1 MDEQVVLVNEGRF
14 INRDMLWLE
23 YVKNSDEPVEMTGF
37 DLVKYQKDEI
47 QLKVNFT
54 DNILVSSGFTKDLI
68 RVNLSKFLFVPVYE
82 PYQIVKEERRNLQAD
97 MLMFVLEA
105 IIPNQMKS
113 DCK

>member
-47 QLKVNFT
+47 
-54 DNILVSSGFTKDLI
+54 
-68 RVNLSKFLFVPVYE
+68 
-82 PYQIVKEERRNLQAD
+82 
-97 MLMFVLEA
+97 
-105 IIPNQMKS
+105 
-113 DCK
+113 